1 MCAAVT
7 VGVVLAGGV
16 GRRVGGPVPKQLLH
30 LAGRPIIEHSLD
42 AFEAAD
48 VIDEILLVMAPD
60 FVDEA
65 RAIVGA
71 RGYGKVGAVLAGG
84 AERCD
89 STMRA
94 LEAIGEAGDDTR
106 VLLHDAVRPLVR
118 PRVIADCAAAL
129 ADHEAVAVAVP
140 SSDTVVVVND
150 DVIVATP
157 DRATLR
163 RQQTPQGFR
172 LATIRAA
179 YARAR
184 ADPAFTATDDCGVV
198 LRYLPGVPIHVVP
211 GSEDNIKITH
221 PGDLAVAEQLLKLR
235 ASSE

>member
-48 VIDEILLVMAPD
+48 VIDEILVVMAPD

-65 RAIVGA
+65 RAIVDA
-71 RGYGKVGAVLAGG
+71 RGYAKVGGVLAGG

-94 LEAIGEAGDDTR
+94 LEAIGETGDDTR

-118 PRVIADCAAAL
+118 PEVIAGCAAAL
-129 ADHEAVAVAVP
+129 EDHEAVAVAVP
-140 SSDTVVVVND
+140 SSDTVVVVDN

-172 LATIRAA
+172 LGTIRAA
-179 YARAR
+179 YARAC

-221 PGDLAVAEQLLKLR
+221 PDDLVVAEQLLRLR
-235 ASSE
+235 APSE